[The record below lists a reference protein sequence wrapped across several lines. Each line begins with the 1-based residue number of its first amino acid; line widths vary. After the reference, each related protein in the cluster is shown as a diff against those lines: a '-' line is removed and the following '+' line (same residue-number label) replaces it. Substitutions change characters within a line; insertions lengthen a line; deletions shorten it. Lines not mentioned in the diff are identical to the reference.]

1 MMIVIGW
8 NLFGGVYTIPTN
20 ILIFGWA
27 IVLENKTT
35 VPFWVF
41 VMSYVCFILIFK
53 QLLAYLPSIYIIDF
67 FFYYH
72 RNDYLYEYLLIVV
85 SVMQI
90 TLIKL
95 GGTRFKTYSE
105 RESIY
110 DAFFRAALN
119 KAANGSDMD
128 KEEDFMD
135 IYKNLT
141 EPDNHSF
148 FYRVFSKSRFKPG
161 KDFYPLMASL
171 QLFIL
176 MYIFFFYD
184 MMELESKKNRKSIGE
199 ILSISQ
205 FSSHMVIALFVQ
217 IMIMILD
224 RFIISLNLVDED
236 NQALENFF
244 LSFTFSVTE
253 VK

>member
-1 MMIVIGW
+1 MVQHFEIISMMIVIGW

-35 VPFWVF
+35 VNFWVF

-53 QLLAYLPSIYIIDF
+53 QLIVYLPSIYLIDF

-72 RNDYLYEYLLIVV
+72 GNDYLYEYLLIVV
-85 SVMQI
+85 SVVQI

-128 KEEDFMD
+128 K
-135 IYKNLT
+135 
-141 EPDNHSF
+141 
-148 FYRVFSKSRFKPG
+148 
-161 KDFYPLMASL
+161 
-171 QLFIL
+171 
-176 MYIFFFYD
+176 
-184 MMELESKKNRKSIGE
+184 
-199 ILSISQ
+199 
-205 FSSHMVIALFVQ
+205 
-217 IMIMILD
+217 
-224 RFIISLNLVDED
+224 
-236 NQALENFF
+236 
-244 LSFTFSVTE
+244 
-253 VK
+253 

>member
-35 VPFWVF
+35 VNFWVF

-53 QLLAYLPSIYIIDF
+53 QLIVYLPSIYLIDF

-72 RNDYLYEYLLIVV
+72 GNDYLYEYLLIVV
-85 SVMQI
+85 SVVQI

-128 KEEDFMD
+128 K
-135 IYKNLT
+135 
-141 EPDNHSF
+141 
-148 FYRVFSKSRFKPG
+148 
-161 KDFYPLMASL
+161 
-171 QLFIL
+171 
-176 MYIFFFYD
+176 
-184 MMELESKKNRKSIGE
+184 
-199 ILSISQ
+199 
-205 FSSHMVIALFVQ
+205 
-217 IMIMILD
+217 
-224 RFIISLNLVDED
+224 
-236 NQALENFF
+236 
-244 LSFTFSVTE
+244 
-253 VK
+253 

>member
-1 MMIVIGW
+1 MVQHFEIISMMIVIGW

-35 VPFWVF
+35 VIFWVF

-53 QLLAYLPSIYIIDF
+53 QIIVYLPSIYLVDF

-72 RNDYLYEYLLIVV
+72 GNDYLYEYLLIVV
-85 SVMQI
+85 SVVQI

-128 KEEDFMD
+128 K
-135 IYKNLT
+135 
-141 EPDNHSF
+141 
-148 FYRVFSKSRFKPG
+148 
-161 KDFYPLMASL
+161 
-171 QLFIL
+171 
-176 MYIFFFYD
+176 
-184 MMELESKKNRKSIGE
+184 
-199 ILSISQ
+199 
-205 FSSHMVIALFVQ
+205 
-217 IMIMILD
+217 
-224 RFIISLNLVDED
+224 
-236 NQALENFF
+236 
-244 LSFTFSVTE
+244 
-253 VK
+253 